1 MNFFTKTEERIDRF
15 GDKYTKKTVIKHR
28 VVLTAILALF
38 LLITLLSST
47 VIIPSGFTGVSTQ
60 FGQVD
65 PHVMDSGFHFKV
77 PFVQGVRKVN
87 NKQQEIEFKDQVWGE
102 SSERTVV
109 YMAGVTVTYRINP
122 EYSAWIYANV
132 DNYKQNAL
140 PRTLVASAMKAS
152 MVALP
157 SNDVTNRAKIE
168 PLAVQNLQA
177 AIDEKYNGEPVITI
191 INVNIDDMDF
201 EDSYNQAIAQKQ
213 ISQMNYEQQ
222 QIENERSVAAAQA
235 EAEKKVIEANAEADK
250 KRITAEA
257 DAEQARIAAQAEADA
272 IKSVADAQAEA
283 NRKLAESVTDALIE
297 YEKVKSWDGKL
308 PKVTDGNSLISFGIE

>member
-1 MNFFTKTEERIDRF
+1 MTDSAFIQKEFRSEIRDRKSV
-15 GDKYTKKTVIKHR
+15 G
-28 VVLTAILALF
+28 
-38 LLITLLSST
+38 
-47 VIIPSGFTGVSTQ
+47 
-60 FGQVD
+60 
-65 PHVMDSGFHFKV
+65 
-77 PFVQGVRKVN
+77 
-87 NKQQEIEFKDQVWGE
+87 
-102 SSERTVV
+102 
-109 YMAGVTVTYRINP
+109 
-122 EYSAWIYANV
+122 YSARNRICGSKSKRAA
-132 DNYKQNAL
+132 K
-140 PRTLVASAMKAS
+140 
-152 MVALP
+152 LP
-157 SNDVTNRAKIE
+157 SDS
-168 PLAVQNLQA
+168 L
-177 AIDEKYNGEPVITI
+177 TI

>member
-1 MNFFTKTEERIDRF
+1 MSFFTKTVERTDRF
-15 GDKYTKKTVIKHR
+15 GDKYTKTIVINHR
-28 VVLTAILALF
+28 VVITMILAVF
-38 LLITLLSST
+38 LLCTILSSA
-47 VIIPSGFTGVSTQ
+47 VIIPSGFTGVSTK

-109 YMAGVTVTYRINP
+109 WMSGVTVTYRINP

-140 PRTLVASAMKAS
+140 PRTLVASAMKAA

-168 PLAVQNLQA
+168 PLAVQNLQS

-191 INVNIDDMDF
+191 INVNIDGMDF
-201 EDSYNQAIAQKQ
+201 EDSYNRAIAQKQ
-213 ISQMNYEQQ
+213 IAQMNYEQQ
-222 QIENERSVAAAQA
+222 QIENERAVAAAQA

-297 YEKVKSWDGKL
+297 YEKVKTWDGKL

>member
-1 MNFFTKTEERIDRF
+1 MK
-15 GDKYTKKTVIKHR
+15 
-28 VVLTAILALF
+28 VLKNI
-38 LLITLLSST
+38 
-47 VIIPSGFTGVSTQ
+47 
-60 FGQVD
+60 
-65 PHVMDSGFHFKV
+65 H
-77 PFVQGVRKVN
+77 
-87 NKQQEIEFKDQVWGE
+87 
-102 SSERTVV
+102 
-109 YMAGVTVTYRINP
+109 
-122 EYSAWIYANV
+122 YANV

-272 IKSVADAQAEA
+272 IKAVADAQAEA

>member
-1 MNFFTKTEERIDRF
+1 MSFFTKTEERTDRY
-15 GDKYTKKTVIKHR
+15 GTKYTKGAVIKHR
-28 VVLTAILALF
+28 VVLAAILAV
-38 LLITLLSST
+38 LLVGTLLSST
-47 VIIPSGFTGVSTQ
+47 VIIPSGFTGVSTK

-65 PHVMDSGFHFKV
+65 PRVMDSGFHFKI

-87 NKQQEIEFKDQVWGE
+87 NKQQEIEFKNQVWGE

-122 EYSAWIYANV
+122 EYSAWIYVNV

-152 MVALP
+152 MVALQ
-157 SNDVTNRAKIE
+157 SGDVTNRAKIE

-213 ISQMNYEQQ
+213 IAQMNYEKQ
-222 QIENERSVAAAQA
+222 QIENERAVAAAEA
-235 EAEKKVIEANAEADK
+235 EAEKKVIEANAEAEQ

-257 DAEQARIAAQAEADA
+257 DAEKERIAAEAEADA
-272 IKSVADAQAEA
+272 LKAVADAQAEA
-283 NRKLAESVTDALIE
+283 NRKLAESVTDTLIE
-297 YEKVKSWDGKL
+297 YEKIKAWNGQL
-308 PKVTDGNSLISFGIE
+308 PKVTDSNSIISFDVQ

>member
-1 MNFFTKTEERIDRF
+1 MSFFTKTEERIDRY
-15 GDKYTKKTVIKHR
+15 GEKYTTTTVIKHR
-28 VVLTAILALF
+28 VVLTVILAVF
-38 LLITLLSST
+38 LLVTLLSST
-47 VIIPSGFTGVSTQ
+47 VIIPSGFTGVSTK

-168 PLAVQNLQA
+168 PLAVQNLQT
-177 AIDEKYNGEPVITI
+177 AIDEKYNGEPVIMI

-213 ISQMNYEQQ
+213 IAQMNYEKQR
-222 QIENERSVAAAQA
+222 IENESAVAAAEA
-235 EAEKKVIEANAEADK
+235 EAEKRVIEANAEAEQ

-257 DAEQARIAAQAEADA
+257 DAEKERITAEAEADA
-272 IKSVADAQAEA
+272 LKAVADAQAEA
-283 NRKLAESVTDALIE
+283 NRKLAESVTDTLIE
-297 YEKVKSWDGKL
+297 YEKVKAWNGQL
-308 PKVTDGNSLISFGIE
+308 PKVTDGNSIISFDVQ